1 MMASTSTTRKIYIL
15 KKERKK
21 NVTEEEEEGERE
33 EIHYSDGESEVE
45 IAEQK
50 VIQPK
55 KRPRQD
61 RPPPIYWI
69 YPPLRM
75 DAIVTTRMTLHV

>member
-1 MMASTSTTRKIYIL
+1 MASTSTTRKIYIL

-21 NVTEEEEEGERE
+21 NVTEEEEEEGERE

-45 IAEQK
+45 IEEQK